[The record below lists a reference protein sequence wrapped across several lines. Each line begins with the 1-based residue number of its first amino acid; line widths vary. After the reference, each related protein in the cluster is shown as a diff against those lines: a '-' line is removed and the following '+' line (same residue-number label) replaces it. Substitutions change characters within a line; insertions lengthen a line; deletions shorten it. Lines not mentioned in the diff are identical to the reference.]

1 MVNEHFTIKF
11 KHIYLSNTQ
20 IMKNIFN
27 QYFPINTHINPTF
40 YNQCQSISQLCT
52 IPILNHKI
60 HSFQHIIVIS
70 KYISTSLNEVHK
82 HFVHF
87 EMTVSTFQFIS
98 TFPISKTQNISSI
111 HNYHSFHHQSCK
123 YRSISIN
130 MTHIA

>member
-20 IMKNIFN
+20 LMKNIFN

-52 IPILNHKI
+52 IPILNQKI
-60 HSFQHIIVIS
+60 HSFQYIIVIS

-98 TFPISKTQNISSI
+98 TFPFQRHKIFPQYTIIIIFIINHATIDQ
-111 HNYHSFHHQSCK
+111 FQS
-123 YRSISIN
+123 
-130 MTHIA
+130 T

>member
-1 MVNEHFTIKF
+1 
-11 KHIYLSNTQ
+11 
-20 IMKNIFN
+20 MKTSFN
-27 QYFPINTHINPTF
+27 QYFPINTHINPTFF

-60 HSFQHIIVIS
+60 HSFQYIIVIS

-82 HFVHF
+82 YFVHF

-98 TFPISKTQNISSI
+98 TYSISKTQNISSI
-111 HNYHSFHHQSCK
+111 HNYNDFHYQSCK